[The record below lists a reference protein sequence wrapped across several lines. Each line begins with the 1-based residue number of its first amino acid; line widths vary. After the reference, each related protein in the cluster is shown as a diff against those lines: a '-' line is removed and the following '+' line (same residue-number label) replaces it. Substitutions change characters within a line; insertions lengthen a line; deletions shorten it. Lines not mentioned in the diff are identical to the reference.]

1 MAGDSSLVSSQTDT
15 TDQILQWYSKL
26 FSRRVDIVGDFAGS
40 ERFLIHGESLLLHCF
55 SDAQIDFEPGL
66 QLLHAS
72 YAVEKFLH
80 GLVSRRCNFH
90 IAFFDEF
97 QDLCVPQDASPA
109 VSEKYL
115 LARAAIIRHLQVNLR
130 PVHPDI
136 EVKVFP
142 STTSE
147 AFEEYLSVTDIYFI
161 LCHDGASTK
170 NVRKRGILQKDLGS
184 LKGEEKS
191 VHERQEQYKASLRT
205 LIYSMMQRGYS
216 AVLINGLEYQD
227 TKAIASVL
235 EHSRAMTLKVPQ
247 SVSNAREI
255 AIFLI
260 PLHASGGSFT
270 ELSSEDRAN
279 TFIYRN
285 QHRDRM
291 ERQIQQLYSSL

>member
-1 MAGDSSLVSSQTDT
+1 MAGASSTVSLQTAT
-15 TDQILQWYSKL
+15 TEPILQWYSKL
-26 FSRRVDIVGDFAGS
+26 FSRRVDLVGDFAGS

-90 IAFFDEF
+90 IAFFDEY

-109 VSEKYL
+109 ISEKYL

-142 STTSE
+142 STSSE
-147 AFEEYLSVTDIYFI
+147 LYEEYLRTTDVYFI
-161 LCHDGASTK
+161 LCHDGSSPQDVHKGAT
-170 NVRKRGILQKDLGS
+170 LQKDVEL
-184 LKGEEKS
+184 LEGEDKRL
-191 VHERQEQYKASLRT
+191 HERQGHYKASLRT
-205 LIYSMMQRGYS
+205 LIYGMMQRGCS
-216 AVLINGLEYQD
+216 AALINGLEFED

-235 EHSRAMTLKVPQ
+235 EHSRAMTLELPKT
-247 SVSNAREI
+247 VSDNQQFILSTALYTNDAQTYKQVQDI
-255 AIFLI
+255 TNT
-260 PLHASGGSFT
+260 HA
-270 ELSSEDRAN
+270 
-279 TFIYRN
+279 
-285 QHRDRM
+285 
-291 ERQIQQLYSSL
+291 